1 MVESYFPLAALNN
14 LIQTEYTPRLEIIKY
29 RKSFVYPKV
38 LPVSIKLYQ
47 GHHEAQQL
55 FYNSILFQKFSPQ
68 QHLTPKTQF

>member
-29 RKSFVYPKV
+29 RESFVYPKV
-38 LPVSIKLYQ
+38 LPVSIKSHQ
-47 GHHEAQQL
+47 GHHKAQQL
-55 FYNSILFQKFSPQ
+55 FYNPVLFQKLPPQ